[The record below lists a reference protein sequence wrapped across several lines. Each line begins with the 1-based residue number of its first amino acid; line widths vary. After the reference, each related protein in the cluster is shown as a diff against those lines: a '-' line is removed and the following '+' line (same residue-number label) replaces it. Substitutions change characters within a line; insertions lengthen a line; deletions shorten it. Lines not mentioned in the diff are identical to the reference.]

1 MTGYDLSQRVPRFK
15 YPFNGWSWYDIKEQ
29 YVLRK

>member
-15 YPFNGWSWYDIKEQ
+15 YPFNGWSWYDS
-29 YVLRK
+29 